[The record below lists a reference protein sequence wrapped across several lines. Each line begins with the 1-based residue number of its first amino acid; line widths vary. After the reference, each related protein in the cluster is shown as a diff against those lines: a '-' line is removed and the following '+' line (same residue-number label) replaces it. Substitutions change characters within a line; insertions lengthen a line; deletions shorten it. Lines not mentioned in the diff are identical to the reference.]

1 MGKTTKSSKKQTKS
15 TKKPAHT
22 SRSSTTPTTASQQRA
37 TTKGCFPTTDKGLKT
52 KAWRTL
58 TDALN
63 AKHKRSL
70 DKGQYKAKKD
80 RITRD
85 YDFFKEIKELSGVGV
100 CPTTGKLTF
109 PDDVWKKLIA
119 TKPLKQQHSNS
130 LLNAATSIRKW
141 SRNKRRLFDACI
153 ASKKRSPSD
162 AGSPRRLTVF
172 SCSILRL
179 ER

>member
-37 TTKGCFPTTDKGLKT
+37 TWAVHEEFDL
-52 KAWRTL
+52 
-58 TDALN
+58 
-63 AKHKRSL
+63 L
-70 DKGQYKAKKD
+70 DMYCQYKAKKD

-109 PDDVWKKLIA
+109 PDDVW
-119 TKPLKQQHSNS
+119 S
-130 LLNAATSIRKW
+130 
-141 SRNKRRLFDACI
+141 
-153 ASKKRSPSD
+153 
-162 AGSPRRLTVF
+162 
-172 SCSILRL
+172 
-179 ER
+179 